1 MTMKNKRYFVAQ
13 EDENVYNIFTR
24 IDFNADGYYIGHDG
38 EDGYHIDDFDIV
50 AEFDSFEEACDWV
63 DEHTY

>member
-1 MTMKNKRYFVAQ
+1 MNKQYFVAQ
-13 EDENVYNIFTR
+13 EDENVYNIFDR
-24 IDFNADGYYIGHDG
+24 ENDFDSYDYYAGHRNEEGYR
-38 EDGYHIDDFDIV
+38 IDDFDIV

>member
-1 MTMKNKRYFVAQ
+1 MKQYFVAQ
-13 EDENVYNIFTR
+13 EDENAYNIFTKM
-24 IDFNADGYYIGHDG
+24 DFNVDGYYEGREG
-38 EDGYHIDDFDIV
+38 EEGYHIDDFDIV